1 MRLRSILRSLAAS
14 PPSSKNLRT
23 WPTGSRSVRLPKT
36 SKSTSAPSK
45 GRPCANAAWPESSA
59 ETAAP
64 TNSRSTRATA
74 TPAACATE
82 ASKSL
87 TSSFFA
93 AAAARLQPGP
103 ATIPAHPAAAPLLSA
118 TKALRSTGP
127 AGRGL
132 ELQRAKIVP
141 PNAFA
146 FAALSTRPW
155 IFGTAKALAL
165 ASALALP
172 LALPLG
178 SAPHAAEA
186 FAWAF
191 GGGGGPFA
199 RPLPLPLP
207 LPLVRTDARCAP
219 SEPLPPAL
227 RGDEEDDEAPP
238 DGTGPAEACSTTV
251 TPRRCGKAA
260 IGTAAFFGASA
271 TAWATATEAAAS
283 KRSRSE
289 SLRTHRVSSCP
300 HLVLMMKPA

>member
-219 SEPLPPAL
+219 
-227 RGDEEDDEAPP
+227 P